1 MKADQWAGLVTKASP
16 YILPPGAAVEQVNL
30 ALTVPGQLTTRDGM
44 RKVVCTE
51 SASDVLDCFPYDYNG
66 TTVLLALTA
75 SGELVALPSP
85 AYGPE
90 TPAPSEPPLTLTS
103 SQTGTTYT
111 QRFIVGQVA
120 ETAPPAPP
128 ASDYVGELF
137 GGRSST
143 TSWPRLLT
151 GNANW
156 RGDWDIDGDYF
167 RDDVVRSSGWLWI
180 WIQQDSG
187 NDQPFDQVN
196 SPWLLYRND
205 SATPDEVTYFGGS
218 SSTPDYPDSVLA
230 SGLPLA

>member
-44 RKVVCTE
+44 RKVVCTA
-51 SASDVLDCFPYDYNG
+51 SASDVLDCFPYDHNG
-66 TTVLLALTA
+66 TTILLALTA

-111 QRFIVGQVA
+111 QRFVAGQTT
-120 ETAPPAPP
+120 EPPPPQPPA
-128 ASDYVGELF
+128 ADYVGELF
-137 GGRSST
+137 GGSSST
-143 TSWPRLLT
+143 ASWTRLLT

-156 RGDWDIDGDYF
+156 RGDWVDQQYTAG
-167 RDDVVRSSGWLWI
+167 DVVRHVGKLWI
-180 WIQQDSG
+180 AMQEDTNGPVPGG
-187 NDQPFDQVN
+187 NN
-196 SPWLLYRND
+196 AGEWRLYRND